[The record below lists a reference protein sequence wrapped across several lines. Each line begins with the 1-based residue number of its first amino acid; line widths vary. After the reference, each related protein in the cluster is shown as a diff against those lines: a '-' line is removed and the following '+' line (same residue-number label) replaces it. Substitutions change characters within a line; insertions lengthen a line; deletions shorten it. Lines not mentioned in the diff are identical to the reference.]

1 MRRLIAG
8 PTAIVGAAILV
19 LFLLTALA
27 APWVSPADPTL
38 QNLDARLSPPG
49 TEGYLLG
56 TDRLGRDILSR
67 ILWGARL
74 SLLVAIAAVAI
85 SVLLGVTL
93 GLISGYVGGWIDDLL
108 MRLADIQLSLPF
120 ILLVIAIIAALGTS
134 LTNTVLTLGVTGW
147 VIFARVVRGEVLS
160 LKERDFIAAARA
172 LGSRHWRILVRHLLP
187 NVAGPLIVVST
198 LQLATMIIVEAALS
212 FLGLSGV
219 PPEVPSWGQ
228 MLADGREVLFFGGW
242 WVATFP
248 GVAISLVVL
257 GINLFGDALAEGLD
271 PRSR

>member
-1 MRRLIAG
+1 MRRLVRG
-8 PTAIVGAAILV
+8 PTAVVGLAILAAFV
-19 LFLLTALA
+19 LTAVF
-27 APWVSPADPTL
+27 APVVSPHDPTV
-38 QNLDARLSPPG
+38 QNLEARLSPPG
-49 TEGYLLG
+49 SEGHVLG

-67 ILWGARL
+67 ILHGSRL
-74 SLLVAIAAVAI
+74 SLLIATSAVLI
-85 SVLLGVTL
+85 SLVLGVVL
-93 GLISGYVGGWIDDLL
+93 GMVSGYVGGWADDVL
-108 MRLADIQLSLPF
+108 MRLADVQLSLPF
-120 ILLVIAIIAALGTS
+120 ILLVVAIIAALGAS
-134 LTNTVLTLGVTGW
+134 LTNTILTLGITGW

-160 LKERDFIAAARA
+160 LKERDFISAAHA
-172 LGSRHWRILVRHLLP
+172 LGSPHWRIMVVHLLP
-187 NVAGPLIVVST
+187 NVAGALIVVAT
-198 LQLATMIIVEAALS
+198 LQMATMIIVEAALS

-257 GINLFGDALAEGLD
+257 GINLYGDTLAEALD

>member
-1 MRRLIAG
+1 MRRLVRG
-8 PTAIVGAAILV
+8 PTAVVGLAILAAFV
-19 LFLLTALA
+19 LTAVFS
-27 APWVSPADPTL
+27 PVVSPYDPTL
-38 QNLDARLSPPG
+38 QNLEARLSPPG
-49 TEGYLLG
+49 SEGHVLG

-67 ILWGARL
+67 ILYGSRL
-74 SLLVAIAAVAI
+74 SLLIATSAVLI
-85 SVLLGVTL
+85 SLVLGVTL
-93 GLISGYVGGWIDDLL
+93 GMVSGYVGGWVDDVL
-108 MRLADIQLSLPF
+108 MRLADVQLSMPF
-120 ILLVIAIIAALGTS
+120 ILLVVAIIAALGAS
-134 LTNTVLTLGVTGW
+134 LTNTILTLGITGW

-160 LKERDFIAAARA
+160 LKERDFISAAHA
-172 LGSRHWRILVRHLLP
+172 LGSPHWRIMLLHLLP
-187 NVAGPLIVVST
+187 NVAGALIVVAT
-198 LQLATMIIVEAALS
+198 LQMATMIIVEAALS

-257 GINLFGDALAEGLD
+257 GINLYGDTLAEALD

>member
-1 MRRLIAG
+1 MRRLLRN
-8 PTAIVGAAILV
+8 PAAFTGLLILV
-19 LFLLTALA
+19 LFLLTALLS
-27 APWVSPADPTL
+27 PWLSPHDPTL

-49 TEGYLLG
+49 AEGHLLG
-56 TDRLGRDILSR
+56 TDRLGRDMFSR

-74 SLLVAIAAVAI
+74 SLLVAVTAVSI
-85 SVLLGVTL
+85 SLVLGVTL
-93 GLISGYVGGWIDDLL
+93 GMISGYVGGWLDDLL

-134 LTNTVLTLGVTGW
+134 LSNTILTLGVTGW
-147 VIFARVVRGEVLS
+147 VIFARVVRGEVLV
-160 LKERDFIAAARA
+160 LKERDFVQAARA
-172 LGSRHWRILVRHLLP
+172 LGGSNRRILVRHLFP
-187 NVAGPLIVVST
+187 NLTGALIVVAT
-198 LQLATMIIVEAALS
+198 LQLASMIIIEAALS

-257 GINLFGDALAEGLD
+257 GINLFGDALAEVLD

>member
-1 MRRLIAG
+1 MRRLLRNPAAVAG
-8 PTAIVGAAILV
+8 MLIIGL
-19 LFLLTALA
+19 LLLTAIFAPLLA
-27 APWVSPADPTL
+27 PHDPTL
-38 QNLDARLSPPG
+38 QDLALRLKPPG

-67 ILWGARL
+67 IIYGSRL
-74 SLLVAIAAVAI
+74 SLFI
-85 SVLLGVTL
+85 SVSSVLIGMVIGVPL
-93 GLISGYVGGWIDDLL
+93 GLISGYFGGRIDDVL
-108 MRLADIQLSLPF
+108 MRLGDIQLSLPF
-120 ILLVIAIIAALGTS
+120 ILLVIAIIAALGPS
-134 LTNTVLTLGVTGW
+134 LTNTILTLGVTSW
-147 VIFARVVRGEVLS
+147 VVYARVVRGSVLS
-160 LKERDFIAAARA
+160 LKEQDFVQAARA
-172 LGSRHWRILVRHLLP
+172 LGASTRRILTRHLLP
-187 NVAGPLIVVST
+187 NAAGPLIVVAT
-198 LQLATMIIVEAALS
+198 LELARIIVSEAALS

-257 GINLFGDALAEGLD
+257 GINLLGDALGEVLD

>member
-1 MRRLIAG
+1 MRRLVRS
-8 PTAIVGAAILV
+8 PTAVVGLAILV
-19 LFLLTALA
+19 AFVLTAA
-27 APWVSPADPTL
+27 FAPLLSPHDPTV
-38 QNLDARLSPPG
+38 QNLEARLSPPG
-49 TEGYLLG
+49 TEGHLLG

-67 ILWGARL
+67 ILHGSRL
-74 SLLVAIAAVAI
+74 SLLIATSAVAI
-85 SVLLGVTL
+85 SLAL
-93 GLISGYVGGWIDDLL
+93 GLVLGMVSGYVGGWLDDVL
-108 MRLADIQLSLPF
+108 MRLADVQLSLPF
-120 ILLVIAIIAALGTS
+120 ILLVVAIIAALGAS
-134 LTNTVLTLGVTGW
+134 LTNTILTLGITGW

-160 LKERDFIAAARA
+160 LKERDFIAAAHA
-172 LGSRHWRILVRHLLP
+172 LGSPHARIMLVHLLP
-187 NVAGPLIVVST
+187 NAAGALIVVAT
-198 LQLATMIIVEAALS
+198 LQMATMIIVEAALS

-257 GINLFGDALAEGLD
+257 GINLYGDTLAEVLD